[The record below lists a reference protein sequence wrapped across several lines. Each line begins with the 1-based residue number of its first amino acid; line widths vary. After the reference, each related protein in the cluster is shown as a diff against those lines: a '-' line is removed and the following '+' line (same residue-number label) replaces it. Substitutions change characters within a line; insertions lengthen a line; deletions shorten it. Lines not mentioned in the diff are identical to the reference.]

1 MRIRSAL
8 VCLLW
13 SAAPAHAAVLTG
25 WNFSTLSGG
34 LGAWGASPLVA
45 TQTATGLTSG
55 GLVRGS
61 GVATPFNTI
70 VPSGC
75 WGGTGFD
82 GPGSAQQAVLA
93 GDFVS
98 FSVTVA
104 SGKYARFDSIGA
116 YNIRRDANGPAYGQW
131 QFQIDS
137 GAFTDIG
144 FIQVWGSGT
153 TAIGNPQAAVSLV
166 DIAALQAV
174 GPNSTVTFRL
184 VNWGA
189 LASGGQWY
197 LNQNTGGAGLDLA
210 LNGAVNP
217 LVGPAPGAAGVL
229 ALAAACMRR
238 RRA

>member
-1 MRIRSAL
+1 MSFVAAS
-8 VCLLW
+8 LLIA
-13 SAAPAHAAVLTG
+13 AAPTSAAVLTG
-25 WNFSTLSGG
+25 WNFSSLGGG
-34 LGAWGASPLVA
+34 LGAWGASPLAA

-55 GLVRGS
+55 GLVRGA
-61 GVATPFNTI
+61 GVMTPFNTT
-70 VPSGC
+70 VPAGC

-82 GPGSAQQAVLA
+82 GPGSAEQAVLA

-104 SGKYARFDSIGA
+104 AGKYARFDSIGA
-116 YNIRRDANGPAYGQW
+116 YNVRRDTNGPAYGQW
-131 QFQIDS
+131 QFQIDA

-144 FIQVWGSGT
+144 FIQVWGSNT
-153 TAIGNPQAAVSLV
+153 TSVGNPQAALSLV
-166 DIAALQAV
+166 GISALQAV

-189 LASGGQWY
+189 LASSGQWY
-197 LNQNTGGAGLDLA
+197 LNQNAAGSGLDLS

-229 ALAAACMRR
+229 ALAAMCVRR
-238 RRA
+238 RRD

>member
-1 MRIRSAL
+1 MRTRSAFA
-8 VCLLW
+8 CLLLV
-13 SAAPAHAAVLTG
+13 AAPASAAVLTG
-25 WNFSTLSGG
+25 WNFSTLGGG
-34 LGAWGASPLVA
+34 LGAWGASPLTA
-45 TQTATGLTSG
+45 SQTATGLTSG
-55 GLVRGS
+55 GLVRGA
-61 GVATPFNTI
+61 GVTTPFNTT

-82 GPGSAQQAVLA
+82 GPGSAQAAALA

-116 YNIRRDANGPAYGQW
+116 YNVRRDTSGPAYGQW

-144 FIQVWGSGT
+144 FIQVWGSNT
-153 TAIGNPQAAVSLV
+153 TAVGNAQAAVSLV

-189 LASGGQWY
+189 LSSGGQWF
-197 LNQNTGGAGLDLA
+197 LNQHTAGSGLDLS
-210 LNGAVNP
+210 LNGSVNP
-217 LVGPAPGAAGVL
+217 LVGPAPGAAGML
-229 ALAAACMRR
+229 ALAAACVRR